1 MQPSRQAA
9 VHSGRIAHPTPHPA
23 APWRPAAMAP
33 RRRSRERR
41 ARRCLR
47 GWRARRARRLGKRA
61 RRGGRLGGALRTQ
74 GPPLATARARAR
86 IKRRLCKQAGAR
98 GGRCGRGWR
107 EVYRETRRGYREI
120 LPLQREY
127 IYGEMPE
134 SQPTKV
140 TEVMAALRTCSRLT
154 LGQPWLLSA
163 RLGSSRAP
171 LVSSWMISDQLRP
184 ARITSDHLG
193 SLGASQLGSSRI
205 ISRRIT
211 SDHLGRGHARRS
223 RPISADLAHS
233 RAVSG
238 NPRLPRAPEA
248 SSTNRTF
255 STEMPM

>member
-61 RRGGRLGGALRTQ
+61 RGKNASPAPGHG
-74 GPPLATARARAR
+74 ARAR

-154 LGQPWLLSA
+154 LGQPCLLSA

>member
-1 MQPSRQAA
+1 MPARLARTASETPGQESARQKCKP
-9 VHSGRIAHPTPHPA
+9 R
-23 APWRPAAMAP
+23 PWP
-33 RRRSRERR
+33 RR
-41 ARRCLR
+41 ARAYQTTAVQT
-47 GWRARRARRLGKRA
+47 GWCARR
-61 RRGGRLGGALRTQ
+61 
-74 GPPLATARARAR
+74 P
-86 IKRRLCKQAGAR
+86 
-98 GGRCGRGWR
+98 CGRGWR

-184 ARITSDHLG
+184 ARITSDHPG

-211 SDHLGRGHARRS
+211 SDHLGRGKHLLSGSALARLPGRA
-223 RPISADLAHS
+223 REAISADLGRS
-233 RAVSG
+233 RA
-238 NPRLPRAPEA
+238 
-248 SSTNRTF
+248 F
-255 STEMPM
+255 